1 MFVERKLYT
10 TFKQQIKIQPSDNT
24 NTVQLSFCEDEIEDD
39 KKRDSGLL
47 YLTTEEA
54 KTLGKE
60 LIDFAEKIE
69 QKNK

>member
-1 MFVERKLYT
+1 MFVERKLYN
-10 TFKQQIKIQPSDNT
+10 KCEQKIKIQPSDSK
-24 NTVQLSFCEDEIEDD
+24 NTVQLSFCEAD
-39 KKRDSGLL
+39 KSHDSGLL

-69 QKNK
+69 LENK